1 MHTDF
6 KPLISSMGL
15 PNIKVASDAK
25 ILLGKDNLHA
35 TTKRDFFFEKLHNKE
50 ESEKSAFSV
59 PLLKI
64 KLPSSA
70 VAVTVDEHG
79 EEEEE
84 EEEEEDD
91 GGCRTPKAVDHE
103 KNIPQKC
110 PPPPRKPKSSVLS
123 IKRKLGQR
131 VLLDLSSEIESL
143 FPLNIFRDFV
153 SGKIKKLR
161 QETP

>member
-15 PNIKVASDAK
+15 PTIKVASEAK
-25 ILLGKDNLHA
+25 ILSGKDNLHA
-35 TTKRDFFFEKLHNKE
+35 TTKRDFFFEKLRNE
-50 ESEKSAFSV
+50 EEADQKIAFSV
-59 PLLKI
+59 PVLKI

-84 EEEEEDD
+84 EEED
-91 GGCRTPKAVDHE
+91 GGCRTPKAADHE

-110 PPPPRKPKSSVLS
+110 PPPPRKPKSSLLC

-131 VLLDLSSEIESL
+131 ILLDLSSEIESL
-143 FPLNIFRDFV
+143 FPPNLLRDFV

-161 QETP
+161 KETP